1 MTEATDK
8 ERKPHIVRRLYDWVM
23 HWSDTPYGGWA
34 LALIAFAESSFFPV
48 PPDPLLLALAIS
60 ARRKAFYYALIC
72 SVCSVLGG
80 MFGYFIGYALFN
92 SIGEPILKFYG
103 VMDKFDYVKELYNQ
117 NAFLGIAIAGFT
129 PIPYKVFT
137 IAAGVFDVPLGT
149 LVAASLLGRTG
160 RFVLVGGLIY
170 VFGPQIKSWVE
181 KYFDWCAWGFL
192 ALLILGFVVIKLLH

>member
-137 IAAGVFDVPLGT
+137 IAAGVCKVSFT
-149 LVAASLLGRTG
+149 ALVLASALSRST
-160 RFVLVGGLIY
+160 RFFLEALAIY
-170 VFGPQIKSWVE
+170 IFGPPIRATIE
-181 KYFDWCAWGFL
+181 KYFDL
-192 ALLILGFVVIKLLH
+192 ACILFVILLVGGFVIIKLVL